1 MDRLFNRPYFFDKG
15 LRFECQRC
23 GTCCTG
29 APGTIYVGKN
39 EVDLI
44 AKYLSIR
51 TSCFIEKYLY
61 PFRTGYSI
69 REYTDGRCFFYN
81 GGCTVY
87 PVRPS
92 QCKTFPF
99 WVENLRSP
107 KKWRRMSGEC
117 TGIGRGP
124 LYSREQILEIVR
136 SDLDTVAKS
145 YGSNGSQTK
154 QGKYFRGM
162 K

>member
-1 MDRLFNRPYFFDKG
+1 MLYNRTLTKLFGNTMDRLYNRPYFFDKG

-23 GTCCTG
+23 GACCTG
-29 APGTIYVGKN
+29 APGTIYVDKN
-39 EVDLI
+39 EVDSI
-44 AKYLSIR
+44 AKYLSARI
-51 TSCFIEKYLY
+51 SCFIEKYLY
-61 PFRTGYSI
+61 PFRGGYSI
-69 REYTDGRCFFYN
+69 REYADGRCFFYN

-117 TGIGRGP
+117 PGIGRGP

-136 SDLDTVAKS
+136 SDLDTVVKS
-145 YGSNGSQTK
+145 YGSD
-154 QGKYFRGM
+154 
-162 K
+162 

>member
-1 MDRLFNRPYFFDKG
+1 MLYNRTLTKLFRNTMDRLYNRSYFFDKG
-15 LRFECQRC
+15 PRFECQRC
-23 GTCCTG
+23 GACCTG
-29 APGTIYVGKN
+29 APGTIYVDKN
-39 EVDLI
+39 EVDRI
-44 AKYLSIR
+44 AKYLSAR

-61 PFRTGYSI
+61 PFRDGYSI

-117 TGIGRGP
+117 PGIGQGP

-145 YGSNGSQTK
+145 YGSN
-154 QGKYFRGM
+154 
-162 K
+162 